1 MRGENQEEITMKTKK
16 IILPLAIGNWQ
27 LAKSKN
33 RATNCILLIAC
44 CLLSISAFAQTIK
57 RQCIASTGSYITDNG
72 TTVQQT
78 IGQPYGTTSY
88 YSNKTRFNPGF
99 QQPVYRI
106 ETIKSRI
113 NATVFPNPASNQ
125 ITIETTVLLEDVT
138 IQILDISGKLVLN
151 ENIKEFKNYSI
162 DCSNWSNGTYL
173 ISLADSKNDLYSSKL
188 IITR

>member
-1 MRGENQEEITMKTKK
+1 MKPNNRSS
-16 IILPLAIGNWQ
+16 IHQILFLPGQ
-27 LAKSKN
+27 AKS
-33 RATNCILLIAC
+33 CFCLLILFVFFSKAD
-44 CLLSISAFAQTIK
+44 AQTIK

-106 ETIKSRI
+106 ETIRSRI

-138 IQILDISGKLVLN
+138 IQILDIGGKLLLN
-151 ENIKEFKNYSI
+151 ENIKEFKNYTI

-173 ISLADSKNDLYSSKL
+173 ISLSDSKNDLYSSKL